1 MSCCHSDSVDG
12 AQGYVRAFHGELIPR
27 REEAR
32 WYGLFPI
39 MDKSSSFHGPL
50 VVGVIGDLTGNIR
63 YAFLFSDYN
72 DLDCCVYSL
81 ECGCR
86 EGKD

>member
-1 MSCCHSDSVDG
+1 
-12 AQGYVRAFHGELIPR
+12 
-27 REEAR
+27 
-32 WYGLFPI
+32 
-39 MDKSSSFHGPL
+39 MDKSSSFVGAL

-72 DLDCCVYSL
+72 DCVYLL
-81 ECGCR
+81 ECGCG

>member
-1 MSCCHSDSVDG
+1 
-12 AQGYVRAFHGELIPR
+12 
-27 REEAR
+27 
-32 WYGLFPI
+32 
-39 MDKSSSFHGPL
+39 MDKSSSFVGAL

-81 ECGCR
+81 ECGCG